1 MAVDPSNQKARLC
14 PRAGRPRYSHL
25 CEVLR
30 HGSVALVARL
40 AYMWRVD
47 EWFALCFPRSSE
59 IWRVTMK
66 AAQFR
71 QALDDLD
78 LSQPAVAE
86 LGWRWK

>member
-1 MAVDPSNQKARLC
+1 
-14 PRAGRPRYSHL
+14 
-25 CEVLR
+25 
-30 HGSVALVARL
+30 
-40 AYMWRVD
+40 MWRVD